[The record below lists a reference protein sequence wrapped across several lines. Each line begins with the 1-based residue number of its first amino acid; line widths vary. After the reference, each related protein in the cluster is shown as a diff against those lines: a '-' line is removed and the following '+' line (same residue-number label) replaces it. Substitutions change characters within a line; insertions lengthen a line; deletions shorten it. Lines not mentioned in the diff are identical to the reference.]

1 MANDW
6 NDIRYKLDDSER
18 FDAIY
23 NSPWYSDAVYDKF
36 SAAEYE
42 RRHTAARRIMERD
55 GYDAIV
61 FTGSSNI
68 YSHGAGVTWASG
80 LFDLRGMCQYLVL
93 PHVGEPTLVYPH
105 PGCHI
110 EAARKMVSIKDVRG
124 SEHGHYG
131 KVVADRLIELGL
143 QNGRIAIA
151 AADRTGPEFMGM
163 NAYNELRR
171 YLPQAMFMFL
181 PLLLHELTHRKS
193 PEELRAMQKAGEL
206 ATKALEAVAAAA
218 RPGVRDYQLEAAATH
233 AVMNGGGR
241 VHLLMLASTSMNDPR
256 LIFPNPNPS
265 ARALREGDIILCELA
280 MSYMGYSAKIGH
292 PVSVGA
298 PTKRYGDF
306 FRNVVIGGFKAIRD
320 ELKPGAPLE
329 KVREVAARAF
339 RDRGAQSRPICMHGL
354 DLITSVPFVS
364 VDEVKGQAYDM
375 VMQPGATYSIEITPV
390 SLDGTFGLFFARSFA
405 ITATGRMELTPYPLE
420 DIIVAGGPK
429 PAVAPV
435 AAGGRPPVRKPAA
448 KATAVRKPAGKK
460 PATRKPAESRPA
472 KKTSRRR

>member
-6 NDIRYKLDDSER
+6 NKIRYELDSSER

-23 NSPWYSDAVYDKF
+23 DSPWYTDAVYEKF
-36 SAAEYE
+36 SPQEYE
-42 RRHTAARRIMERD
+42 RRHAAARAVMARD

-61 FTGSSNI
+61 FTGSPNI

-93 PHVGEPTLVYPH
+93 PRVGEPTLVYPH

-110 EAARKMVSIKDVRG
+110 EAARKMVSIRDVRG
-124 SEHGHYG
+124 GEHGHYG

-171 YLPQAMFMFL
+171 HLPQAMFMFL
-181 PLLLHELTHRKS
+181 PLLLHELACRKS

-206 ATKALEAVAAAA
+206 AIKALEAIAAAA
-218 RPGVRDYQLEAAATH
+218 RPGVRDYQLEAAATY

-241 VHLLMLASTSMNDPR
+241 VHLLMLASTSMRDPR

-265 ARALREGDIILCELA
+265 ARVLAEGDIILCELA

-292 PVSVGA
+292 PVSVGP
-298 PTKRYGDF
+298 PTKRYRDF
-306 FRNVVIGGFKAIRD
+306 FRNVVVGGYQAIRD

-329 KVREVAARAF
+329 RVREVASRAF

-364 VDEVKGQAYDM
+364 VDEVKGQAYDR

-390 SLDGTFGLFFARSFA
+390 SLDGTYGIFFSRSFA
-405 ITATGRMELTPYPLE
+405 ITDTGRMELTPYPID
-420 DIIVAGGPK
+420 DIIVAGGAK
-429 PAVAPV
+429 RAPAVA
-435 AAGGRPPVRKPAA
+435 AAEKPPAKKPASKASATA
-448 KATAVRKPAGKK
+448 KAAVRKPA
-460 PATRKPAESRPA
+460 
-472 KKTSRRR
+472 KKTARRR

>member
-6 NDIRYKLDDSER
+6 NDIRYKLDNSER

-36 SAAEYE
+36 SAGEYK
-42 RRHTAARRIMERD
+42 RRHAAARRIMERD

-80 LFDLRGMCQYLVL
+80 LFDQRGMCQYLVL
-93 PHVGEPTLVYPH
+93 PRVGEPTLVYPH

-110 EAARKMVSIKDVRG
+110 EAARKMVSIQDVRG
-124 SEHGHYG
+124 GEHGHYG
-131 KVVADRLIELGL
+131 KVVAERLIELGL

-181 PLLLHELTHRKS
+181 PLLLHELAHRKS

-206 ATKALEAVAAAA
+206 AIRALEAVAAAA

-265 ARALREGDIILCELA
+265 ARVLKEGDIILCELA

-298 PTKRYGDF
+298 PTKRYRDF
-306 FRNVVIGGFKAIRD
+306 FRNVVIGGYKAIRD

-329 KVREVAARAF
+329 KVRAVAARTF

-390 SLDGTFGLFFARSFA
+390 SLDGTFGIFFARSFA
-405 ITATGRMELTPYPLE
+405 ITGSGRMELTPYPLE
-420 DIIVAGGPK
+420 DIIVAGGAKLAQARP
-429 PAVAPV
+429 
-435 AAGGRPPVRKPAA
+435 AGGKAPAKRSA
-448 KATAVRKPAGKK
+448 ARKPAGRRPAAGKPAATRRTKK
-460 PATRKPAESRPA
+460 PSR
-472 KKTSRRR
+472 SR

>member
-6 NDIRYKLDDSER
+6 NDIRYKLDDSKH
-18 FDAIY
+18 FDAIC
-23 NSPWYSDAVYDKF
+23 NSPWYTDAVYEKF

-42 RRHTAARRIMERD
+42 RRHAAARRIMERD

-61 FTGSSNI
+61 FTGSPNI

-93 PHVGEPTLVYPH
+93 PRAGEPTLVYPH

-131 KVVADRLIELGL
+131 KVVAERLIELGL

-181 PLLLHELTHRKS
+181 PLLLHELAHRKS
-193 PEELRAMQKAGEL
+193 PEELRAMRKAGDL
-206 ATKALEAVAAAA
+206 AIKALEAVAAVA

-265 ARALREGDIILCELA
+265 ARVLKEGDIILCELA

-298 PTKRYGDF
+298 PTNQYRDF

-390 SLDGTFGLFFARSFA
+390 NLDGTFGIFFSRSFA
-405 ITATGRMELTPYPLE
+405 ITGTGRMELTPYPLE
-420 DIIVAGGPK
+420 DIIVAGGARPVQARAAGARI
-429 PAVAPV
+429 PAKPV
-435 AAGGRPPVRKPAA
+435 AARKPAGG
-448 KATAVRKPAGKK
+448 KAASKKPVKAGAGKK
-460 PATRKPAESRPA
+460 PA
-472 KKTSRRR
+472 RRR

>member
-1 MANDW
+1 MASANDW

-18 FDAIY
+18 FDAIC
-23 NSPWYSDAVYDKF
+23 NSPWYTDAVYEKF
-36 SAAEYE
+36 SPQEYE
-42 RRHTAARRIMERD
+42 RRYAAARAIMARD

-61 FTGSSNI
+61 FTGSPNI

-80 LFDLRGMCQYLVL
+80 LFDQRGMCQYLVL
-93 PHVGEPTLVYPH
+93 PRAGEPTLVYPH

-124 SEHGHYG
+124 GEHGHYG
-131 KVVADRLIELGL
+131 KVVAERLIELGV
-143 QNGRIAIA
+143 QNGRIAIS

-171 YLPQAMFMFL
+171 HLPQAMFMFV
-181 PLLLHELTHRKS
+181 PLLLHELAHRKS
-193 PEELRAMQKAGEL
+193 PEELRAVQKAGEL
-206 ATKALEAVAAAA
+206 AIKALEAIAAAA

-241 VHLLMLASTSMNDPR
+241 VHLLMLASTSMDDPR

-265 ARALREGDIILCELA
+265 ARALSEGDIILAELA

-292 PVSVGA
+292 PVSVGR
-298 PTKRYGDF
+298 PTKRYRDF
-306 FRNVVIGGFKAIRD
+306 FKNVVVAGFEAIRD
-320 ELKPGAPLE
+320 TLKPGNTLE
-329 KVREVAARAF
+329 HVREVASRAF

-390 SLDGTFGLFFARSFA
+390 SLDGTFGLFFSRSFA
-405 ITATGRMELTPYPLE
+405 ITDTGRMELTPYPIDE
-420 DIIVAGGPK
+420 IIVAGGAKRPARRAAATRPAPKK
-429 PAVAPV
+429 PA
-435 AAGGRPPVRKPAA
+435 GRKPASGAA
-448 KATAVRKPAGKK
+448 K
-460 PATRKPAESRPA
+460 
-472 KKTSRRR
+472 RRR